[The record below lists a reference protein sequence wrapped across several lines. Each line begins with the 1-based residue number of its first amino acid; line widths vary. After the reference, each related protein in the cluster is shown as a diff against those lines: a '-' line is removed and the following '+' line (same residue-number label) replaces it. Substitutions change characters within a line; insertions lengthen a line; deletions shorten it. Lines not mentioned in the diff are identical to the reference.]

1 VGPPPEGRRSKL
13 KRVLIIDDEDDIRA
27 IAEMSLERVGGW
39 GVLSADSGEAGIEL
53 AIRERPDAILL
64 DSMMPGIDG
73 AQTLARLKDDQ
84 RTAEIPVVFL
94 TASTRSADRGRYA
107 ELGAV
112 GVLAKPFDP
121 MELPDAVAGVLGWE

>member
-1 VGPPPEGRRSKL
+1 
-13 KRVLIIDDEDDIRA
+13 VLIIDDEDDIRA
-27 IAEMSLERVGGW
+27 IALMSLERVGGW

-53 AIRERPDAILL
+53 AIRELPDAILL
-64 DSMMPGIDG
+64 DSMMPGMDG
-73 AQTLARLKDDQ
+73 AQTLARLRDDE

-94 TASTRSADRGRYA
+94 TASVRSADRGRYV

-121 MELPDAVAGVLGWE
+121 MELPGAVADVLGWE